1 MDVLIKK
8 KGHKYFNQ
16 VISNLKYFSAMTNR
30 SFRSSEIQFN
40 NLPLVSNL
48 QPVCLPA
55 GLEAQP
61 FDLLIPSKYKI
72 EFSLGRTKGSL
83 DLVGL
88 LEDIALKRY
97 GNLKKKFNC
106 QKFIFKI
113 KNLKCE

>member
-1 MDVLIKK
+1 
-8 KGHKYFNQ
+8 
-16 VISNLKYFSAMTNR
+16 MTKR

-40 NLPLVSNL
+40 NYNVPLVSNL

-55 GLEAQP
+55 GLEAQA

-97 GNLKKKFNC
+97 GNLKIKLNC
-106 QKFIFKI
+106 QEFIFTI

>member
-1 MDVLIKK
+1 
-8 KGHKYFNQ
+8 
-16 VISNLKYFSAMTNR
+16 MTKR

-48 QPVCLPA
+48 QPRRLSSRRPRGSALRPPDTFKV
-55 GLEAQP
+55 QNRV
-61 FDLLIPSKYKI
+61 F
-72 EFSLGRTKGSL
+72 TWKGSL

-97 GNLKKKFNC
+97 GNFKMKFNC
-106 QKFIFKI
+106 QKCIFKI